1 MALQQPELFGSVIME
16 DEIYRRIL
24 RMKALE
30 RWENEGGRV
39 SNDETP
45 DRRDG
50 AIEATTSAFIGAI
63 HRDFG
68 HRNNKELTSIGG
80 KA

>member
-1 MALQQPELFGSVIME
+1 ME

-30 RWENEGGRV
+30 RWENEGGRI
-39 SNDETP
+39 SDDETP
-45 DRRDG
+45 DNKDG
-50 AIEATTSAFIGAI
+50 ATEAKTSTFIGAI
-63 HRDFG
+63 HRAFG
-68 HRNNKELTSIGG
+68 HRNNRELTSIGG